1 MNSKIK
7 ECSTII
13 NDLIV
18 IQPDSFYDHRGE
30 NFETYNEEHYSKM
43 FKSISEFKDKDLK
56 FVIDSF
62 SNSTKNVLRGF
73 HGDTDNWKL
82 IDVLKGSVYF
92 IVIDV
97 RSNSSTHKNVQYFQL
112 NDKNRYQVLVPAGC
126 VNAHIVTSD
135 DCLFHYKLTKSYVSI
150 EKQIHIKWN
159 DSEYNVFWP
168 IKDPIL
174 SKRDK

>member
-7 ECSTII
+7 ECSTTI

-30 NFETYNEEHYSKM
+30 NFETYNEENYSKM
-43 FKSISEFKDKDLK
+43 FKSDLK

-82 IDVLKGSVYF
+82 IDVLKGNVYF
-92 IVIDV
+92 VVIDV
-97 RSNSSTHKNVQYFQL
+97 RSNSSTYKNIQYFQL

-126 VNAHIVTSD
+126 VNAHLVTSD
-135 DCLFHYKLTKSYVSI
+135 ECIFHYKLTKSYVSI

-159 DSEYNVFWP
+159 DPEYNVFWP

>member
-97 RSNSSTHKNVQYFQL
+97 
-112 NDKNRYQVLVPAGC
+112 PAEGGGSGFLFPEY
-126 VNAHIVTSD
+126 VTLELQNNFNTVIQD
-135 DCLFHYKLTKSYVSI
+135 LKVKGILPSI
-150 EKQIHIKWN
+150 
-159 DSEYNVFWP
+159 
-168 IKDPIL
+168 
-174 SKRDK
+174 

>member
-7 ECSTII
+7 ECSAII

-18 IQPDSFYDHRGE
+18 IQPESFYDHRGE
-30 NFETYNEEHYSKM
+30 NFETYNDEHYSKM

-92 IVIDV
+92 VVIDV
-97 RSNSSTHKNVQYFQL
+97 RSNL
-112 NDKNRYQVLVPAGC
+112 
-126 VNAHIVTSD
+126 HIR
-135 DCLFHYKLTKSYVSI
+135 I
-150 EKQIHIKWN
+150 
-159 DSEYNVFWP
+159 YN
-168 IKDPIL
+168 I
-174 SKRDK
+174 SN

>member
-7 ECSTII
+7 ECSTTI

-30 NFETYNEEHYSKM
+30 NFETYNEENYSKM
-43 FKSISEFKDKDLK
+43 FKSDLK

-82 IDVLKGSVYF
+82 IDVLKGNVYF
-92 IVIDV
+92 VVIDV
-97 RSNSSTHKNVQYFQL
+97 RSNSSTYKNIQYFQL

-126 VNAHIVTSD
+126 VNAHLVTSD
-135 DCLFHYKLTKSYVSI
+135 ECLFHYKLTKSYVSI

-159 DSEYNVFWP
+159 DPEYNIFWP

>member
-7 ECSTII
+7 ECSTTI

-30 NFETYNEEHYSKM
+30 NFETYNEENYSKM
-43 FKSISEFKDKDLK
+43 FKSDLK

-82 IDVLKGSVYF
+82 IDVLKGNVYF
-92 IVIDV
+92 VVIDV
-97 RSNSSTHKNVQYFQL
+97 RSNSSTYKNIQYFQL

-126 VNAHIVTSD
+126 VNAHLVTSD
-135 DCLFHYKLTKSYVSI
+135 ECLFHYKLTKSYVSI

-159 DSEYNVFWP
+159 DPEYNVFWP